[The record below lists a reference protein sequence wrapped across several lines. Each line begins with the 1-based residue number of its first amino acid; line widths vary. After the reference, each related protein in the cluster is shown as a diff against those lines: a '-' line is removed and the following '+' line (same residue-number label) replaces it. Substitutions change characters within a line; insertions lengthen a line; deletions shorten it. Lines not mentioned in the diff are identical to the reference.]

1 MILGYSGYNTTYS
14 TTSTDST
21 VAKLPEKSRACFA
34 ESIMDLRDRGVIENS
49 YHIKLF
55 LKQASKEYSTC
66 HYIFFTKDKIEKWF
80 KELQSLYYFEYKF
93 NEENEEYCY
102 LDITI
107 KGNRIQHLFV
117 LSGIRYIYETYQNI
131 SLLLAFK
138 AKEQIEE
145 LKDVSLLNLTSVCT
159 TALWGQNIKC
169 NIGHTLTGVKGQYK
183 RYGCSFEYS
192 SLVNM
197 DAVRQRLE
205 NPEDRLV
212 ETICPSYILESDLNF
227 KEENE
232 ELRILLKR
240 NNITEVGMESP
251 LYNSDFWEK
260 EDNLELFM
268 PTILKVYNKL
278 NSYPKI

>member
-1 MILGYSGYNTTYS
+1 MILGYSSYNTTYS

-21 VAKLPEKSRACFA
+21 VTKLHEKSRVCFA
-34 ESIMDLRDRGVIENS
+34 ESMRDLDGKGVIENS

-55 LKQASKEYSTC
+55 LKPGFKEDFTS
-66 HYIFFTKDKIEKWF
+66 HYIFFTKDKIEEWF
-80 KELQSLYYFEYKF
+80 KELQSLYSFEYKF
-93 NEENEEYCY
+93 KEKNEEYCY
-102 LDITI
+102 LNITI

-131 SLLLAFK
+131 ALLLAFK

-145 LKDVSLLNLTSVCT
+145 LKDVSLLNLTSVCI

-169 NIGHTLTGVKGQYK
+169 NIGHTLTGVKSQYK
-183 RYGCSFEYS
+183 LGKCFYEYS

-197 DAVRQRLE
+197 DVVKQRLK
-205 NPEDRLV
+205 NPEDRLI

-232 ELRILLKR
+232 ELLILLKR
-240 NNITEVGMESP
+240 NNITEVGMKSP